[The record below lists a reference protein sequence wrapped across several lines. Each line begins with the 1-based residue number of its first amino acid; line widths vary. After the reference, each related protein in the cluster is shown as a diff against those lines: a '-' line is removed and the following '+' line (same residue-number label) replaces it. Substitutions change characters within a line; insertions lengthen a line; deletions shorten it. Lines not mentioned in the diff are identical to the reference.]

1 MRAVATEM
9 VALLERL
16 AAVASL
22 PRVLALHLP
31 PPSADGTRDGEFC
44 AIELEDG
51 SLGLSFVLL
60 GDTLAA
66 LRGAPEH
73 AALAG
78 MLAPVDAA
86 RRRVGELLLH
96 VRENL
101 EARAQTEGRAAGEVW
116 AEAAEAS
123 APAAADPASQPGGAV
138 TT

>member
-22 PRVLALHLP
+22 PRVLALHMP
-31 PPSADGTRDGEFC
+31 PPAADGTRDGEFC

-78 MLAPVDAA
+78 IRHWISRGAMPMAPERSACWALPPSTRSRATCSTARATNLA
-86 RRRVGELLLH
+86 RRATR
-96 VRENL
+96 
-101 EARAQTEGRAAGEVW
+101 RATWSSRH
-116 AEAAEAS
+116 
-123 APAAADPASQPGGAV
+123 V
-138 TT
+138 TTSA